1 MRKILLIRGLAA
13 AAFVGCAAIAY
24 TQSTEPTKIETQKI
38 GDNMYVIHNDY
49 VPGNTTV
56 LVTNEG
62 VILVDDKFPQD
73 GDNIL
78 AEVKKITNQP
88 VKYVV
93 NTHFHGD
100 HAGSNPTMQKA
111 GALVVTSEAARKRI
125 IEAKQGGPS
134 NITFH
139 ETGHIYLGGE
149 QVDLHYLGRAHTDG
163 DIVALFPKQR
173 VLAAGDMYANDPGT
187 PELVDFDGG
196 GSAIAWPDTLN
207 KALALDFDRAV
218 PGHGTVTP
226 KSGMAKF
233 RDDTLKL
240 RKDVHD
246 MIAAGKTRA
255 DIEKYVRSTFGFQD
269 FHVDRSLDGLI
280 KELK

>member
-1 MRKILLIRGLAA
+1 MHNALLIRGLGA
-13 AAFVGCAAIAY
+13 AAFLGCALIAY
-24 TQSTEPTKIETQKI
+24 TQGNAPAKIETQKI
-38 GDNMYVIHNDY
+38 GDNMYVIHNDF

-62 VILVDDKFPQD
+62 VILVDDKYPQD

-78 AEVKKITNQP
+78 AEVKKITPLP
-88 VKYVV
+88 VKYVI
-93 NTHFHGD
+93 NTHYHND
-100 HAGSNPTMQKA
+100 HAGSNLTMQKA
-111 GALVVTSEAARKRI
+111 GALVVSSEAARKRFVT
-125 IEAKQGGPS
+125 AKQAGPS

-139 ETGHIYLGGE
+139 QTGHIYLGGE

-163 DIVALFPKQR
+163 DIVALFVKQR

-196 GSAIAWPDTLN
+196 GSAIDWPDTLT
-207 KALALDFDRAV
+207 KALTLDFDRAV
-218 PGHGTVTP
+218 PGHGNITP

-233 RDDTLKL
+233 RDDTAKL

-246 MIAAGKTRA
+246 MAAAGKTRA
-255 DIEKYVRSTFGFQD
+255 DIEKYVRTTFGFQD
-269 FHVDRSLDGLI
+269 FHVQMSLDGLI

>member
-1 MRKILLIRGLAA
+1 
-13 AAFVGCAAIAY
+13 
-24 TQSTEPTKIETQKI
+24 
-38 GDNMYVIHNDY
+38 
-49 VPGNTTV
+49 
-56 LVTNEG
+56 
-62 VILVDDKFPQD
+62 
-73 GDNIL
+73 
-78 AEVKKITNQP
+78 

-93 NTHFHGD
+93 NTHYHND

-125 IEAKQGGPS
+125 IAAKQAGPS

-149 QVDLHYLGRAHTDG
+149 QVDLHYFGRAHTDG

-196 GSAIAWPDTLN
+196 GSAIAWPDTLD
-207 KALALDFDRAV
+207 KALKLDFDRAV

-233 RDDTLKL
+233 RDDTVLL
-240 RKDVHD
+240 RKQVHD
-246 MIAAGKTRA
+246 MLAAGKTKA
-255 DIEKYVRSTFGFQD
+255 DVEKYVRAQFGFQD
-269 FHVDRSLDGLI
+269 FHVQMSLDGLI